1 MPKKKK
7 ETAKDIKK
15 VKGDI
20 KTDSIKAKELEK
32 IAKPEKQVKQDAI
45 DSILEKG
52 VDFTITIQN
61 KSILNKLHL
70 APTERKFVIYPI
82 KMGALLKISKI
93 LLDLDTE
100 ELVGAMKSEGKEVN
114 ILDLGAKNIIE
125 NKDKLVKMI
134 AYGIVNSEKEP
145 SKKLIKFLND
155 NLTAKEGLRLMTLV
169 VQQMDVSPF
178 LASLV
183 SIKGMNLLQT
193 KKKETTPGESSEA

>member
-1 MPKKKK
+1 MTKKN
-7 ETAKDIKK
+7 K
-15 VKGDI
+15 VK
-20 KTDSIKAKELEK
+20 AKVLKEVK
-32 IAKPEKQVKQDAI
+32 ILKEVKPSKEVRQDTI

-52 VDFTITIQN
+52 VDFTITIQKKN
-61 KSILNKLHL
+61 ILHKLNL

-100 ELVGAMKSEGKEVN
+100 ELVGAVKNEGKEVN
-114 ILDLGAKNIIE
+114 ILDLGAKNIVE
-125 NKDKLVKMI
+125 NKDKLILMI
-134 AYGIVNSEKEP
+134 AYGITNCEKEP
-145 SKKLIKFLND
+145 SKSLIRFLNE

-193 KKKETTPGESSEA
+193 KKKAITPGE

>member
-1 MPKKKK
+1 MTKKQ
-7 ETAKDIKK
+7 TKK
-15 VKGDI
+15 VKPPQ
-20 KTDSIKAKELEK
+20 KAKPDKE
-32 IAKPEKQVKQDAI
+32 IRQNAI

-61 KSILNKLHL
+61 KNILHKLNL
-70 APTERKFVIYPI
+70 SPTERKFIIYPI

-100 ELVGAMKSEGKEVN
+100 ELSGVMKNEGREVN
-114 ILDLGAKNIIE
+114 LLDLGAKNIVE
-125 NKDKLVKMI
+125 NKDKLILMI
-134 AYGIVNSEKEP
+134 AYGITNCEKEP
-145 SKKLIKFLND
+145 PKSLIRFLNE
-155 NLTAKEGLRLMTLV
+155 NLTAKEGLKLMTLV

-193 KKKETTPGESSEA
+193 KEKETTPGE

>member
-1 MPKKKK
+1 MPKKKN
-7 ETAKDIKK
+7 K
-15 VKGDI
+15 VK
-20 KTDSIKAKELEK
+20 AKVLEK
-32 IAKPEKQVKQDAI
+32 MVKPDKEVKQDAI

-52 VDFTITIQN
+52 VDFTITVQN

-82 KMGALLKISKI
+82 KMGTLLKISKI

-100 ELVGAMKSEGKEVN
+100 ELLGVMKNEGKEVN

-125 NKDKLVKMI
+125 NKDKLVQMI
-134 AYGIVNSEKEP
+134 AYGIMNCEKEP
-145 SKKLIKFLND
+145 PKSLIKFLNE

-178 LASLV
+178 LASLA
-183 SIKGMNLLQT
+183 SIKGMNLLQ
-193 KKKETTPGESSEA
+193 KKK